1 LSHHNRSHH
10 HSPKVNST
18 HDVKKIFHDYMREN
32 YFKDAEILTFDK
44 VLANVKFESEI
55 PYILIDLYLYL
66 FGFYFLKDDIHSST
80 MASI

>member
-1 LSHHNRSHH
+1 
-10 HSPKVNST
+10 
-18 HDVKKIFHDYMREN
+18 MREN